1 MRSILLAASAVAGLF
16 GLTAPASAQAPVAV
30 VEEVKG
36 KPAGIEFMD
45 YVTPGKVIKL
55 GPKDTIVLGYM
66 KSCWRETITGGTVVV
81 GAEQSLVHL
90 GKVDRAKV
98 DCDGAN
104 QRLTSQE
111 ARDSAAAVFRNMT
124 PAQQAITPARVTI
137 YGLSPIVE
145 VNGRGKLVIERL
157 DKQGERHDVMVRD
170 KSLLRG
176 RFYDFAKTEKA
187 LAPGGVYAASFGG
200 HEIVFKVDPAAKLGA
215 TPVVGR
221 LLRFE

>member
-1 MRSILLAASAVAGLF
+1 MRSILLAASAVAGF
-16 GLTAPASAQAPVAV
+16 SGLTAPASAQAPVAV

-66 KSCWRETITGGTVVV
+66 KSCWRETITGGTVVI

-90 GKVDRAKV
+90 SEVERAKV

-104 QRLTSQE
+104 RRLTNQE
-111 ARDSAAAVFRNMT
+111 THESAAAVFRNMT
-124 PAQQAITPARVTI
+124 PAQQAITPPPLTI

-145 VNGRGKLVIERL
+145 VEGGGKLVIERL
-157 DKQGERHDVMVRD
+157 DKQGERHDVTVHS
-170 KSLLRG
+170 KSLLHG
-176 RFYDFAKTEKA
+176 RFYDFAQTKKA
-187 LAPGGVYAASFGG
+187 LTPGGTYAASFGG
-200 HEIVFKVDPAAKLGA
+200 HEIVFKVDPAAKPGA